1 MGALANATALRQD
14 ETFREWIETGIAY
27 QSRLVISEAA
37 STPDHNVRLQ
47 LATQTAVS
55 PKMILDL
62 MVTAVATNPA
72 VANKGITVGPDAVT
86 EQDILDNISA
96 VWTIVAQLTFS

>member
-14 ETFREWIETGIAY
+14 PTFRQWIETGIAY
-27 QSRLVISEAA
+27 QSRLVISEPT
-37 STPDHNVRLQ
+37 STPNHDIRLQ
-47 LATQTAVS
+47 LASQTAVS

-72 VANKGITVGPDAVT
+72 VAVKGVTVGPTAVT
-86 EQDILDNISA
+86 EQDILDNIEA
-96 VWTIVAQLTFS
+96 VWTVIAQLTFR